1 MRLTHARI
9 QNFRGLRDLSLDLD
23 EVTVLL
29 GENNSGKTAVMEAL
43 RLCLTEV
50 RSRRGT
56 AFHAYDFHLMDAA
69 ADPSSAEPIRI
80 TLTFA
85 EHESGA
91 WSAKVLRE
99 LTGVGVL
106 QLDPDGRGQVT
117 VRVTAR
123 YEPGP
128 KEPAQTWEFLDLA
141 GEPLPRAEPRA
152 LSVLQ
157 ELVSYFYLSALRD
170 ASKQFDARGR
180 FWRPFLKSSTLD
192 ATEKDALEAALK
204 DVNDRIVRSHAG
216 FDAARDKLAALQD
229 IVPLSGG
236 DVVAID
242 AIPGRIFDMLS
253 RTVVSLGASTGAWVP
268 VDRHGEGTQSLA
280 VLMLFGAF
288 LDISGMESAIVALE
302 EPEAHLHP
310 TAIRSLWKLIE
321 KLPGQKI
328 ISTHSGDL
336 VSEVPV
342 SQVRRFSRGPN
353 GTVAH
358 QMAAGSLT
366 PDQLRQFNIHVRAH
380 RGELLFARCWLLVEG
395 DTESILLPEL
405 ARIAEIDLHRAGV
418 RIVTY
423 RHADVGTYLCA
434 ANALGV
440 RWCVLADNDTQGTP
454 DRAKVLEKLN
464 GASATD
470 VLFQMQEKDIEE
482 YLCVHGFGAVYESYL
497 NPQTARQVTCT
508 KGEPSYWRQVL
519 QAIKN
524 ARFYSKPDAALRVAD
539 LVREGEPAP
548 PLLMDVLRAAVRL
561 GGAG

>member
-1 MRLTHARI
+1 MKLTHLRI
-9 QNFRGLRDLSLDLD
+9 QNFRGLRDLSLELD

-56 AFHAYDFHLMDAA
+56 AFHAYDFHLKDAA
-69 ADPSSAEPIRI
+69 ADPASAEPIRVS
-80 TLTFA
+80 LTFA
-85 EHESGA
+85 EHEAGA
-91 WSAKVLRE
+91 WSPRVLRE

-106 QLDPDGRGQVT
+106 QLAPEGRAQVT

-128 KEPAQTWEFLDLA
+128 KEPAQTWDFLDLS

-180 FWRPFLKSSTLD
+180 FWRPFLKSSTLN
-192 ATEKDALEAALK
+192 ATEKGALEAALK
-204 DVNDRIVRSHAG
+204 EVNDRIVRSHAG
-216 FDAARDKLAALQD
+216 FDAARDKLSALQD
-229 IVPLSGG
+229 VVPLSGG

-342 SQVRRFSRGPN
+342 SHVRRFSRGPS

-358 QMAAGSLT
+358 RMDVGSLSS
-366 PDQLRQFNIHVRAH
+366 DQIEQFNLHVRAH

-395 DTESILLPEL
+395 DTESAILPEL
-405 ARIAEIDLHRAGV
+405 ARLANLDLHRAGV
-418 RIVTY
+418 RVVTY

-440 RWCVLADNDTQGTP
+440 RWCVLTDNDSQGAP
-454 DRAKVLEKLN
+454 DRKKVLEHLN

-470 VLFQMQEKDIEE
+470 ALFQMQERDIEE
-482 YLCVHGFGAVYESYL
+482 HLCVHGFGAVYESYL
-497 NPQTARQVTCT
+497 NHQNSGSVTNH
-508 KGEPSYWRQVL
+508 KGHPDYWRQVL
-519 QAIKN
+519 QAIKR
-524 ARFYSKPDAALRVAD
+524 AKSFSKPEAALRVVD
-539 LVREGEPAP
+539 LVRAGALPP
-548 PLLMDVLRAAVRL
+548 PLLMGVLRAAVRL
-561 GGAG
+561 GETG

>member
-1 MRLTHARI
+1 M
-9 QNFRGLRDLSLDLD
+9 
-23 EVTVLL
+23 
-29 GENNSGKTAVMEAL
+29 
-43 RLCLTEV
+43 
-50 RSRRGT
+50 
-56 AFHAYDFHLMDAA
+56 
-69 ADPSSAEPIRI
+69 
-80 TLTFA
+80 
-85 EHESGA
+85 
-91 WSAKVLRE
+91 
-99 LTGVGVL
+99 
-106 QLDPDGRGQVT
+106 T

-141 GEPLPRAEPRA
+141 GESLPRAEPRA

-192 ATEKDALEAALK
+192 AVEKGALEAALK

-342 SQVRRFSRGPN
+342 SQVRRFSRGPS
-353 GTVAH
+353 GVVAH
-358 QMAAGSLT
+358 RMDTGSLT
-366 PDQLRQFNIHVRAH
+366 TDQLRQFNLHVRAH

-395 DTESILLPEL
+395 DTETTLLPEL
-405 ARIAEIDLHRAGV
+405 ARVIGLDLHRAGV
-418 RIVTY
+418 RCVTY
-423 RHADVGTYLCA
+423 RQSDIGTYLCA
-434 ANALGV
+434 ANALGM
-440 RWCVLADNDTQGTP
+440 RWCALADNDDQGTS
-454 DRAKVLEKLN
+454 DRKKVHENLN
-464 GASATD
+464 GNKAED
-470 VLFQMQEKDIEE
+470 VLFQMPEKDIEE
-482 YLCVHGFGAVYESYL
+482 HLCIQGFGSVYASYL
-497 NPQTARQVTCT
+497 GQQTASQVHAE
-508 KGEPSYWRQVL
+508 KGSPAYWRQVL
-519 QAIKN
+519 NAIKKS
-524 ARFYSKPDAALRVAD
+524 YSKPEAALRVAD
-539 LVREGEPAP
+539 LVRGGTPAP

-561 GGAG
+561 GEAG